1 MQSIQFK
8 RTQTAGKKPTPEQ
21 LQVGEIAI
29 QMADHVIYTK
39 DKNNAVVQVSVSP
52 ESHNALNT
60 KVDNNKKSIDATVA
74 ANKTEAAN
82 NLATAKSELNNTIN
96 TKDTATNKRID
107 ATNTNVSNL
116 TQTVTSNKSDAD
128 TKINNLTGTV
138 AANKS
143 AIETTVANNKKDA
156 DTKITNLT
164 GTVNSNNTAINS
176 RVDTTNTNVSN
187 LTKTVTANKSDA
199 DSKISSLTST
209 VASNKSS
216 IETTV
221 ANNKK
226 DADTKITNL
235 TNTVTSNK
243 SSIETTV
250 ANNKASADA
259 AIAAANKRID
269 GIEGN
274 ANAAYIKKNTKTYH
288 GAYLYSKTGNYLE
301 DTTARDLN
309 YFGAFRTNGQDGLM
323 DLTLNVP
330 HSSGK
335 GHGRGFTFRYASGG
349 SRVETYGFDAQ
360 GQKAFSYKMYHEGDK
375 PTPSEIGAYTKA
387 EVDKMFIKN
396 VKMSVPAGDATRG
409 YFKIA
414 TATIPQN
421 GRMVMLR
428 IFGGNGYN
436 VNSYDQVDFVEIVI
450 RSGNNN
456 PKGVSIAAYRRN
468 SKNTHQVFAV
478 NTSGDNYDI
487 YVNYGRYTDHVIVEY
502 GKTDG
507 VTLTVHDVPELTLV
521 KPSTGVTDG
530 KVITMFN
537 TESKAGALRFDDNP
551 QGTYDIISLSN
562 DSGTG
567 KKYLRQFR
575 SKANET
581 IWHETVQGNVYRLA
595 TGTTD
600 SSEVLRITGRTMYT
614 GKAVFDAGSNTIR
627 LQRPTGQSNYV
638 EYWDTRNGANARQ
651 GWVGYGNADTNA
663 MQMYNDAGSNNFALE
678 QSGQISLNTGSTK
691 VVYTNGEYVAAN
703 SNAFRMIYGNY
714 GAFWRNDGAKVYLL
728 STAENDKLGG
738 WNGYRPFIYDL
749 SSGNVQLGGDGNK
762 DVLTLERASK
772 AARFGGHVYTGGN
785 LHNNGQYIT
794 MEAGLAGQSMDY
806 IRFNHWGSSSDGRNN
821 ILYIED
827 SKGRHFSTERRYN
840 GQLKAD
846 FLGDLEVGGK
856 LVWGK
861 GTAKSSFNLRAWGND
876 NRKQVFECGDESGW
890 HFYTQ
895 RAGGPGTSVIEF
907 NVNGIISSPELYVGS
922 AASIPKINSGFGV
935 GTTNSLGGNSI
946 VIGDSDTGFKQ
957 NGDGV
962 LDTYANNVHV
972 SRHTSGGVTFNRRV
986 VVANK
991 NGLGYADNSDVTR
1004 DRAPFLVNMDS
1015 VKNSGAYF
1023 PIIAG
1028 YSNLGDVGYR
1038 QSFEFGWAGRGT
1050 THGWRNGIIR
1060 MRGDNANGQQ
1070 ARWEFTMDGD
1080 FNCHRNGSF
1089 NAVTTRSDVRLKVNM
1104 EEMEDGALDK
1114 IGSLKV
1120 YSYDKV
1126 NSLSDRTVIGREVGI
1141 IAQDLQKVLPEAVST
1156 ANLGDPDKPEEI
1168 LTVDTSAINAL
1179 IIKAMQ
1185 EMTAKFEAMSKEL
1198 AETKAE
1204 LAELKATK

>member
-60 KVDNNKKSIDATVA
+60 KVDNNKKTTDATIA

-82 NLATAKSELNNTIN
+82 ALATAKSELNNTIT

-116 TQTVTSNKSDAD
+116 TQTVTANKTDAD

-143 AIETTVANNKKDA
+143 AIETTVANNKRDA
-156 DTKITNLT
+156 DNKISALT
-164 GTVNSNNTAINS
+164 TTVNDNNTAINS

-209 VASNKSS
+209 VAANKSA

-226 DADTKITNL
+226 DADTKISNL
-235 TNTVTSNK
+235 TGTVNSNHTAINAK
-243 SSIETTV
+243 V
-250 ANNKASADA
+250 DKNKTDTDS
-259 AIAAANKRID
+259 AIAAANRRID
-269 GIEGN
+269 GIEGSN
-274 ANAAYIKKNTKTYH
+274 DALYIKKNTNTKH
-288 GAYLYSKTGNYLE
+288 GGYLLSKTANYLE
-301 DTTARDLN
+301 DATARDLN
-309 YFGAFRTNGQDGLM
+309 YFGAFRTNGLDGLLE
-323 DLTLNVP
+323 LTLNVP
-330 HSSGK
+330 HSSGVQ
-335 GHGRGFTFRYASGG
+335 HGRGFTFQYGHTG
-349 SRVETYGFDAQ
+349 SRVETYGYDKQ
-360 GQKAFSYKMYHEGDK
+360 GQKNFSYKMYHEGDK
-375 PTPSEIGAYTKA
+375 PTPGEIGAYTKA

-396 VKMSVPAGDATRG
+396 VKMSVPSGDATRG

-428 IFGGNGYN
+428 VFGGNGYN

-468 SKNTHQVFAV
+468 ALNVHQVFAV

-487 YVNYGRYTDHVIVEY
+487 YVNYGRYTDNVIVEY

-530 KVITMFN
+530 RVITMFN
-537 TESKAGALRFDDNP
+537 TENKAGTLMFDNNG
-551 QGTYDIISLSN
+551 QGTYDIVSLNN
-562 DSGTG
+562 DSTNG
-567 KKYLRQFR
+567 KKYLRKFR
-575 SKANET
+575 SKAAET

-595 TGTTD
+595 TGSTD

-614 GKAVFDAGSNTIR
+614 GKLVLDAGSNTIR
-627 LQRPTGQSNYV
+627 MQRPNGQSNYL
-638 EYWDTRNGANARQ
+638 EYWDNRNGANKRQ

-663 MQMYNDAGSNNFALE
+663 MQMYNDSGTNNIGLE

-714 GAFWRNDGAKVYLL
+714 GAFWRNDGSKVYLL
-728 STAENDKLGG
+728 STAENDKFGG

-749 SSGNVQLGGDGNK
+749 SSGNVQLGGDGNEA
-762 DVLTLERASK
+762 VLTVERASK
-772 AARFGGHVYTGGN
+772 AARFSGN
-785 LHNNGQYIT
+785 AFIKGQHLT
-794 MEAGLAGQSMDY
+794 LDAGAGQSRDY
-806 IRFNHWGSSSDGRNN
+806 FRFNHWGDSNNARDN
-821 ILYIED
+821 ILQLDD
-827 SKGRHFSTERRYN
+827 SKGAHFTTERTLAT
-840 GQLKAD
+840 GAIKTK
-846 FLGDLEVGGK
+846 FFGDLEAAGQIR
-856 LVWGK
+856 WGK
-861 GTAKSSFNLRAWGND
+861 GTATSSFNIRAWGAD
-876 NRKQVFECGDESGW
+876 ARKQVFECADESGW
-890 HFYTQ
+890 HWYTQ
-895 RAGGPGTSVIEF
+895 RPGGPGTELIEF
-907 NVNGIISSPELYVGS
+907 SINGTVK
-922 AASIPKINSGFGV
+922 PKAIH
-935 GTTNSLGGNSI
+935 TGGNITLNGADIEFKRTGNKHLWFRDPNGLELGLMYCDDAGAIRFRGQKQAQTWKLADKMIHLESGS
-946 VIGDSDTGFKQ
+946 VGGSDKGLIR
-957 NGDGV
+957 G
-962 LDTYANNVHV
+962 NV
-972 SRHTSGGVTFNRRV
+972 SGGSW
-986 VVANK
+986 A
-991 NGLGYADNSDVTR
+991 SWR
-1004 DRAPFLVNMDS
+1004 DRASGLQVDCPQSTDSAHNIWKATHWGKYHIAAMGVHVPSGTIGNALVRLHVHDA
-1015 VKNSGAYF
+1015 VF
-1023 PIIAG
+1023 
-1028 YSNLGDVGYR
+1028 
-1038 QSFEFGWAGRGT
+1038 
-1050 THGWRNGIIR
+1050 
-1060 MRGDNANGQQ
+1060 
-1070 ARWEFTMDGD
+1070 D
-1080 FNCHRNGSF
+1080 FNASGDMTAGRNGSF
-1089 NAVTTRSDVRLKVNM
+1089 NDVYIRSDSRLKINK
-1104 EEMEDGALDK
+1104 EELQDGALEK
-1114 IGSLKV
+1114 VNSLKV
-1120 YSYDKV
+1120 YTYDKV
-1126 NSLSDRTVIGREVGI
+1126 KSLSDDTVIKREVGI
-1141 IAQDLQKVLPEAVST
+1141 IAQDLEKVLPEAVGIQST
-1156 ANLGDPDKPEEI
+1156 EDPEHPEAI
-1168 LTVDTSAINAL
+1168 KTISNSAVNAL

-1185 EMTAKFEAMSKEL
+1185 EMDAKYQAKIDAL
-1198 AETKAE
+1198 TKE